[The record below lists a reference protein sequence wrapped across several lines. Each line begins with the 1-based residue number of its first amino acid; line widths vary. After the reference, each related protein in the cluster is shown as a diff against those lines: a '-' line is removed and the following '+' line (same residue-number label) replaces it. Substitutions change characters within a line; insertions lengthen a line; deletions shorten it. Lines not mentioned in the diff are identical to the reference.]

1 MESPGGRRDAGDT
14 ADSSGVISADKI
26 RSSDMGEQVK
36 ELFNW
41 ARRRKIMAS
50 FFVAFT
56 LVTGIMIGS
65 VISGRVSAMKSFSGT
80 NATPLVVPDP
90 IPSASSFSAIVNRV
104 EPAVV
109 NIATTQ
115 VLEKKPNGKKR
126 LYTLPNKPKPD
137 QNPNEDDDPMQDF
150 FDRFFDGRQDGPPQA
165 ERSLGSG
172 VIVDKRGYILTN
184 NHVIENATKI
194 QVQLNND
201 TARYTAKV
209 IGADDDTDLAVIK
222 IEVSKELPVAKLGNS
237 EGVQVGDW
245 VLAIGSPFG
254 LQATVTAGII
264 SAKDRGGLGLAK
276 QFQRFLQTDAAIN
289 PGNSGGPLVDLAGQV
304 IGINTAIIT
313 GSRGYEGVGFAL
325 PSNTAIAVYN
335 QLIANGRVTR
345 GSIGVSFQEDLGT
358 NPITLKSLGAPHG
371 VVIEGVEP
379 GSPAE
384 KAGLKGGDVITSVNG
399 QPIKTGNDLVN
410 PIAQATIGSKVK
422 LSFVRDRTQKETT
435 ATVEDRTHVFP
446 NTAGRMGDQPGEAAP
461 SEFGLRVDNLSKDR
475 AQRFGMEGIKG
486 VIVTEVD
493 PASFASDDL
502 GFTRGDVIAEI
513 NHNTITSVE
522 DYRAAVTKLKPGENV
537 VFKVLRRQD
546 SDRILTVFLSGVV
559 PAEGQQQ

>member
-1 MESPGGRRDAGDT
+1 
-14 ADSSGVISADKI
+14 
-26 RSSDMGEQVK
+26 MGEPVK

-41 ARRRKIMAS
+41 ARRRKILATA
-50 FFVAFT
+50 FVAFT
-56 LVTGIMIGS
+56 LVVGILIGS
-65 VISGRVSAMKSFSGT
+65 VISGRVSAMKGSFGGS
-80 NATPLVVPDP
+80 NATKLTVPDP
-90 IPSASSFSAIVNRV
+90 IPSASSFSTVVNRV

-115 VLEKKPNGKKR
+115 VLERKQFR
-126 LYTLPNKPKPD
+126 RRSQPKGRMQPADPD
-137 QNPNEDDDPMQDF
+137 EQDDPMQDF
-150 FDRFFDGRQDGPPQA
+150 FDRFFDGRQDAPPQA

-201 TARYTAKV
+201 TTRYTAKLV
-209 IGADDDTDLAVIK
+209 GADDDTDLAVVK
-222 IEVSKELPVAKLGNS
+222 IETNKDLPTAKLGNS
-237 EGVQVGDW
+237 DGVQVGDW

-325 PSNTAIAVYN
+325 PSNTAINVYD
-335 QLIANGRVTR
+335 QIIANGRVTR
-345 GSIGVSFQEDLGT
+345 GSIGVQFQEELGT
-358 NPITLKSLGAPHG
+358 NPITLKSLGAPYG
-371 VVIEGVEP
+371 VVIESVEP

-399 QPIKTGNDLVN
+399 QPVRTGNDLVN
-410 PIAQATIGSKVK
+410 PIAQAAIGSKVK
-422 LSFVRDRTQKETT
+422 LNYVRDRGQKETT

-446 NTAGRMGDQPGEAAP
+446 NSAGRLSGQPGQTAP
-461 SEFGLRVDNLSKDR
+461 TEFGLHVDSLTRDR
-475 AQRFGMEGIKG
+475 AQRFGLEGIKG
-486 VIVTEVD
+486 VIVTDVE

-502 GFTRGDVIAEI
+502 GFGRGDVISEI
-513 NHNTITSVE
+513 NHQPINSLE
-522 DYRAAVTKLKPGENV
+522 DYTKVVSKLKAGDSV

-546 SDRILTVFLSGVV
+546 SDRILTVYLSGTV
-559 PAEGQQQ
+559 PAENQQ

>member
-1 MESPGGRRDAGDT
+1 
-14 ADSSGVISADKI
+14 
-26 RSSDMGEQVK
+26 MGEQVR

-41 ARRRKIMAS
+41 ARRRKILAAI
-50 FFVAFT
+50 FVAFT
-56 LVTGIMIGS
+56 LAVGIMIGS
-65 VISGRVSAMKSFSGT
+65 VVSGRVSATKSLGFSGT
-80 NATPLVVPDP
+80 TATALTVPDP
-90 IPSASSFSAIVNRV
+90 VPSSSSFASIVNRV

-115 VLEKKPNGKKR
+115 VLERKQTKKR
-126 LYTLPNKPKPD
+126 RSQPYD
-137 QNPNEDDDPMQDF
+137 QEDPMQDF

-184 NHVIENATKI
+184 NHVVEQATKI
-194 QVQLNND
+194 QVQLNGD
-201 TARYTAKV
+201 TTRYTAKV
-209 IGADDDTDLAVIK
+209 VGVDEDTDLAVIK
-222 IEVSKELPVAKLGNS
+222 IDASKELPTAKLGNS
-237 EGVQVGDW
+237 DGVQVGDW

-264 SAKDRGGLGLAK
+264 SAKDRGGIGH

-325 PSNTAIAVYN
+325 PSSTAINVYD
-335 QLIANGRVTR
+335 QIIKQGRVTR
-345 GSIGVSFQEDLGT
+345 GSIGVSFQEELST
-358 NPITLKSLGAPHG
+358 NVITLKSLGAPYG

-399 QPIKTGNDLVN
+399 QAVKTGNDLVN
-410 PIAQATIGSKVK
+410 PIAQAPIGSKVK
-422 LSFVRDRTQKETT
+422 LTYIRDRSQKEAN
-435 ATVEDRTHVFP
+435 ATVEDRSRVFP
-446 NTAGRMGDQPGEAAP
+446 NTAGRLNGDQPGETAP
-461 SEFGLRVDNLSKDR
+461 TEFGLHVEELTPDRGHRV
-475 AQRFGMEGIKG
+475 GMEGQKG
-486 VIVTEVD
+486 VLVTETD
-493 PASFASDDL
+493 PASFADDL
-502 GFTRGDVIAEI
+502 GFSRGDVISTVNGE
-513 NHNTITSVE
+513 TVSSVS
-522 DYRAAVTKLKPGENV
+522 DYRKAVSKLKHGEDV

-546 SDRILTVFLSGVV
+546 SDRILTLYLSGKV
-559 PAEGQQQ
+559 PADNQQ